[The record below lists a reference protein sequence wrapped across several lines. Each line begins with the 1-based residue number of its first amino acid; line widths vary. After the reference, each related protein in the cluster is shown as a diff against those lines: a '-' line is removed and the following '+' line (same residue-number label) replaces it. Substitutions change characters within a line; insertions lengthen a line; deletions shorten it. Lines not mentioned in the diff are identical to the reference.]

1 MQGMG
6 RQSGAVACAA
16 GGSRCP
22 QVHYGMGRQRGEVAC
37 AAEGS
42 MNLATAPHGPPHC
55 MHQLARPRVSLHS
68 PGSALRHSWSGLAST
83 RRLRRPPRPSTH
95 HRLRRGPRRGSIR
108 RMQEGSSHRRH
119 SSPVSS
125 PTRPR
130 PRRVLLVSYHS
141 HLRGL
146 PRVQPRRPLPPR
158 HGSFLSAGCTSW
170 AFIWR
175 FWRFWRFCSS
185 KLPRQWSST
194 RSPAQAP
201 RAPAGRRVV
210 GVAARRR
217 LQQLWRPVFYPWI
230 ISRKHL
236 PCRVQYA

>member
-95 HRLRRGPRRGSIR
+95 HRLRRGPRGSIR
-108 RMQEGSSHRRH
+108 RIRARRLLPPAPQLARIVPYTPTP
-119 SSPVSS
+119 SPC
-125 PTRPR
+125 PACII
-130 PRRVLLVSYHS
+130 
-141 HLRGL
+141 
-146 PRVQPRRPLPPR
+146 PLPPPWPAP
-158 HGSFLSAGCTSW
+158 SATQTALATPTWFLSFGRLYILGLHLALLALLALLLIQASATMVFDSKPCPSATSPGW
-170 AFIWR
+170 STGGGGGSASPFAAVVA
-175 FWRFWRFCSS
+175 SGV
-185 KLPRQWSST
+185 LP
-194 RSPAQAP
+194 
-201 RAPAGRRVV
+201 
-210 GVAARRR
+210 
-217 LQQLWRPVFYPWI
+217 LDN
-230 ISRKHL
+230 K
-236 PCRVQYA
+236 